1 MITTTDGTISVAAGE
16 PCEEMVMPDES
27 PEVDK
32 EVEEP
37 EDSVQI
43 SKTAEGDEVAKS
55 SAVKNFLGLSVPL
68 LFGRS
73 MGISGGVGS
82 ALITT
87 LALTSSSATPWAHAQ
102 DLGVESE
109 CEIVP
114 IEVDI
119 YVDTTA
125 DEIVMME
132 AQSGDFEVCPP
143 ESKYPYE
150 KSCFHSYDLDSNPG
164 FSQNICNL
172 NVATVSSLLEAPPQS
187 FWRIRRLCWRKR
199 LLPLCPRLS
208 RY

>member
-16 PCEEMVMPDES
+16 PCGEMVMPDGS
-27 PEVDK
+27 PEVDE

-87 LALTSSSATPWAHAQ
+87 LAATLVVRSS
-102 DLGVESE
+102 
-109 CEIVP
+109 
-114 IEVDI
+114 
-119 YVDTTA
+119 
-125 DEIVMME
+125 
-132 AQSGDFEVCPP
+132 
-143 ESKYPYE
+143 
-150 KSCFHSYDLDSNPG
+150 KSS
-164 FSQNICNL
+164 
-172 NVATVSSLLEAPPQS
+172 
-187 FWRIRRLCWRKR
+187 
-199 LLPLCPRLS
+199 
-208 RY
+208 

>member
-1 MITTTDGTISVAAGE
+1 MPMITTTDGTISVAAGE
-16 PCEEMVMPDES
+16 PCEEIVLPDS
-27 PEVDK
+27 SGTDTTP
-32 EVEEP
+32 EEP
-37 EDSVQI
+37 EEPDDSVTI
-43 SKTAEGDEVAKS
+43 SKTPEEEDGALKS

-87 LALTSSSATPWAHAQ
+87 LALTSSSTPWVHAQ
-102 DLGVESE
+102 EMVASE

-119 YVDTTA
+119 YVDATA

-143 ESKYPYE
+143 ESKLY
-150 KSCFHSYDLDSNPG
+150 
-164 FSQNICNL
+164 
-172 NVATVSSLLEAPPQS
+172 
-187 FWRIRRLCWRKR
+187 RR
-199 LLPLCPRLS
+199 
-208 RY
+208 